1 MPDNEPSL
9 ATILIVDDNPDI
21 IRLLSSLLADKA
33 EILFAT
39 SGQTGISIAKK
50 RRPDLILLDV
60 QMPEMDGFAVCR
72 ALKSDADTHDGS
84 IIFITA
90 GDDDASEL
98 MALEAGAVD
107 FIAKPLRP
115 AIVRARVETHL
126 TLQRQS
132 REMQKLVHR
141 DGLTGIFNRRY
152 FDEQLAIEVLRHR
165 RQNLPLGLMMVD
177 VDHFKIYNDTMGH
190 LQGDTCLQKIA
201 ATLSASAKRPAEIV
215 ARYGGEEFAI
225 ILPGSD
231 AQDTE
236 KFGAWILQNIHDLAL
251 PHPHSPTSACVSI
264 SAGLVS
270 CIPDPHL
277 TPELMISRADQ
288 ALYKAKSLGRNRFQ
302 TYQAPELRVDRP
314 YMAALVSP

>member
-1 MPDNEPSL
+1 MPDNEPGL

-21 IRLLSSLLADKA
+21 IRLLSSLLVDKA

-39 SGQTGISIAKK
+39 SGQAAISIAKK

-72 ALKSDADTHDGS
+72 ALKADSDTRDGS
-84 IIFITA
+84 VIFVTA

-132 REMQKLVHR
+132 REMKKLVHR

-152 FDEQLAIEVLRHR
+152 FDEQLATEVQRHR
-165 RQNLPLGLMMVD
+165 RQNLPLGLMLVD

-190 LQGDTCLQKIA
+190 LQGDACLQKIA
-201 ATLSASAKRPAEIV
+201 ATLSAAARRPAEVV

-231 AQDTE
+231 EQDTE
-236 KFGAWILQNIHDLAL
+236 KFGAWVLQNIRELAL
-251 PHPHSPTSACVSI
+251 PHPHSPTSGTVSI
-264 SAGLVS
+264 SVGLVS
-270 CIPDPHL
+270 CFPDPHL
-277 TPELMISRADQ
+277 TPELMIARADQ
-288 ALYKAKSLGRNRFQ
+288 ALYKAKSQGRNRFHA
-302 TYQAPELRVDRP
+302 YQMPEPKVDRLHI
-314 YMAALVSP
+314 AALTGS